1 MSIYLTVNRLIEWKN
16 ESGEPIT
23 ERILWV
29 APDYTILF
37 TIEIFGTSAL
47 PMKRRT
53 HDVEEALS
61 EGDAHLLDD
70 DPFAK
75 YISEESL
82 ATQQKKGKKK
92 GAEELSRAKAIRD
105 KRFELI
111 SPLIGSEMEP
121 DIFLSDKRGP
131 LIAAIVEMHNAGK
144 DKGSRRSK
152 NKDRVSAKTVYVQLK
167 QYWQRGKNRNALLPD
182 YSNSGGFGVSKAA
195 GEKKRGRPRNPEL
208 VRKFGEGINV
218 CESIRKLIKVG
229 FEEFFN
235 CTRENPLRTAFK
247 LTIKKYFLTRDVFDE
262 RGQKRKEEIPPNE
275 RITFEQFEYWS
286 RKDIDI
292 EKTEKSRRGSIAFAR
307 DVAPHLGSVKAPGP
321 GYQYLIDAVILD
333 VYVISQF
340 NSNWIVGRPVA
351 YVVMDVYSRL
361 VVGIYVGLEGPSWLG
376 AMMALA
382 NVAEDKVSFCE
393 KYGFSITEAEW
404 SCREMPYEIL
414 ADNGEMA
421 GRKPDTLINN
431 LDIRVVNAPPYRPD
445 WKGILERYFRTI
457 QEYVKPFAPG
467 FVIPRREGS
476 DYRLDATLTLKGI
489 TRIILKAIVWHNNYH
504 RIKSYSRTEEM
515 ISNDV
520 PAVPIKLWN
529 FGRKYTGNPRYF
541 PEDIVKLNLLPT
553 AQAKVTPRGII
564 FKRRRYYSES
574 PQIKKLIQLA
584 NVGYLTEGEKNL
596 DISFDLRRPD
606 VIYVREERGR
616 TYEKLFL
623 HPSEKKYFGK
633 SIEEIEYL
641 VKREN
646 LDYKLGE
653 EDEFQGEAQL
663 MDQIEAEVA
672 EAKSEAKAQY
682 DPSLSKTGK
691 LSNIT
696 NNRGR
701 DRDATRTIEG
711 EEYEFGDTEPLGLF
725 EAEQSLESLGSV
737 ASEQETKIS
746 HSDSTE
752 AIDESKVQ
760 PKSLSARERRR
771 NLIKQSKEK
780 AHGS

>member
-1 MSIYLTVNRLIEWKN
+1 MTVNRLIEWNN
-16 ESGEPIT
+16 EAGEPII

-37 TIEIFGTSAL
+37 AIEIFGTSAL
-47 PMKRRT
+47 PTKRRT
-53 HDVEEALS
+53 YDVEAALS
-61 EGDAHLLDD
+61 EGHAQLLDD

-92 GAEELSRAKAIRD
+92 GTEELSRDKAIRD
-105 KRFELI
+105 KNFELI
-111 SPLIGSEMEP
+111 SSLVGSEMEP
-121 DIFLSDKRGP
+121 DIFLADKRGP
-131 LIAAIVEMHNAGK
+131 LIEAIVEMHNAGK
-144 DKGSRRSK
+144 EKGTRRSK
-152 NKDRVSAKTVYVQLK
+152 NKSRVSAKTIYVNLK
-167 QYWQRGKNRNALLPD
+167 KYWQRGKNKNALLPD
-182 YSNSGGFGVSKAA
+182 YPNSGGFGVPKAA

-208 VRKFGEGINV
+208 VSKFGEGINV
-218 CESIRKLIKVG
+218 CESIRKIIRVG

-235 CTRENPLRTAFK
+235 STRKNPLRTAFK
-247 LTIKKYFLTRDVFDE
+247 LTKRKYFIGREILDE
-262 RGQKRKEEIPPNE
+262 KGKKRKEEIPPSE

-286 RKDIDI
+286 QKDIDI
-292 EKTEKSRRGSIAFAR
+292 EKTEKSRRGSIAYAR

-351 YVVMDVYSRL
+351 YIVMDVYSRL
-361 VVGIYVGLEGPSWLG
+361 IVGIYVGLEGPSWMG

-382 NVAEDKVSFCE
+382 NVAEDKVSFCK
-393 KYGFSITEAEW
+393 KYGFSITEEEW
-404 SCREMPYEIL
+404 PCREMPYEIL

-421 GRKPDTLINN
+421 GKKPDTLINN

-445 WKGILERYFRTI
+445 WKGVLERYFRTI
-457 QEYVKPFAPG
+457 QKYVEPFLPG
-467 FVIPRREGS
+467 YVVPRREGP
-476 DYRLDATLTLKGI
+476 DYRLDAKLTLKSVTKI
-489 TRIILKAIVWHNNYH
+489 MLKIIVWHNNFH

-515 ISNDV
+515 IANDV
-520 PAVPIKLWN
+520 PPVPIKLWN
-529 FGRKYTGNPRYF
+529 FGRRYTGNPRYF

-553 AQAKVTPRGII
+553 AQARVTPRGIV
-564 FKRRRYYSES
+564 FKGRRYYSES

-641 VKREN
+641 IKREN
-646 LDYKLGE
+646 LDHKLGE

-672 EAKSEAKAQY
+672 ETKSEAKAQY
-682 DPSLSKTGK
+682 DPSLSKTKK
-691 LSNIT
+691 LSGIS

-701 DRDATRTIEG
+701 DKDANRAVEG
-711 EEYEFGDTEPLGLF
+711 EEYEFGDPEPLGLL
-725 EAEQSLESLGSV
+725 EVEQSLESLGAV
-737 ASEQETKIS
+737 GSEQETKIG

-752 AIDESKVQ
+752 ALDESKVQ
-760 PKSLSARERRR
+760 PEPLSARARRR
-771 NLIKQSKEK
+771 NSIKQAKEK
-780 AHGS
+780 ANGS